1 MQHKRHQ
8 EELLQHD
15 PLHHRMCDK
24 HLRAEVLLLLPIK
37 EEVAIHKGVRLQ
49 DHQDLAIARLQGLQ
63 DLHIV
68 RPRQVEVVAA
78 VALHQATQHL
88 QEAVR
93 HLALLHEAAAL
104 AVVLLEEVEDSYNH
118 KRDK

>member
-1 MQHKRHQ
+1 MEHKRHQ

-24 HLRAEVLLLLPIK
+24 HLRAEALLRLPIR

-63 DLHIV
+63 DLRIV
-68 RPRQVEVVAA
+68 RPRQVEA

-93 HLALLHEAAAL
+93 HLALLHEAAVL
-104 AVVLLEEVEDSYNH
+104 AVVLLEEVEDRYNY